1 MRRSLTVL
9 ALGTVLAAPAVLSW
23 VQRPAHGQ
31 GAASAAGAFE
41 PVPQGQP
48 VEARHL
54 LAHRAA
60 YRLTLDRTR
69 DGGDIASASG
79 AMAYEM
85 LDACDGWTT
94 RQRFSLTLTDR
105 DGQEVE
111 TTSDYSTWESKDG
124 TRLRFSLTQTNQ
136 GAVSQRVQGEAEITS
151 EGGVVR
157 YQSPEPREMRLPRG
171 TVLPNFHTIL
181 TLNAARNGQRLVAV
195 PLFDGTSAH
204 GAQDSTTVMGPWVAP
219 VAVERFPT
227 LSPLG
232 SVRMRI
238 AFFERN
244 PDNQRGGGGAATPDY
259 EVSLRYWENGVAD
272 DMKMDFGEFSVD
284 GRMVEFQAIPSPC

>member
-1 MRRSLTVL
+1 MRRSLTTL
-9 ALGTVLAAPAVLSW
+9 ALGAALSAGFLAPASAPAQGPAAAAAPGFA
-23 VQRPAHGQ
+23 
-31 GAASAAGAFE
+31 

-48 VEARHL
+48 IEARNL

-60 YRLTLDRTR
+60 YRLDLDRAR
-69 DGGDIASASG
+69 DGADVVSASG

-94 RQRFSLTLTDR
+94 RQRFQLTLTDR

-111 TTSDYSTWESKDG
+111 TTSDYATWESKDG
-124 TRLRFSLTQTNQ
+124 RQLRFSLTQTSQ
-136 GAVSQRVQGEAEITS
+136 GAVSQRIQGEAEITP

-157 YQSPEPREMRLPRG
+157 YEQPEPREMRLPRG
-171 TVLPNFHTIL
+171 TVLPNFHTIV
-181 TLNAARNGQRLVAV
+181 TLNAARSGQRLVVV

-204 GAQDSTTVMGPWVAP
+204 GAQDSTTVIGAWAAP
-219 VAVERFPT
+219 TPVERFPALST
-227 LSPLG
+227 LG
-232 SVRMRI
+232 NVRMRI

-244 PDNQRGGGGAATPDY
+244 PESQRNGGASTPDY

-272 DMKMDFGEFSVD
+272 EMKMDFGEFTVN
-284 GRMVEFQAIPSPC
+284 GEMIEMQPIPSPC